1 MGKSGSQKN
10 PQAFDLKIDIMYD
23 KIKTP
28 AGDTF
33 KKYFGALKTA
43 LQII

>member
-1 MGKSGSQKN
+1 MGKSGSQKT
-10 PQAFDLKIDIMYD
+10 PQAFDLKTDIMYD